1 LRKKDEQLQQALSIN
16 ETLQK
21 SKSQE
26 EIVYKNSISEV
37 EKHIIVLK
45 QEYFFSM
52 ALAIK
57 LSFLSQELPFQ
68 SNKSIHNLWESIQEN
83 HIPFSD
89 WKKVITRWFV
99 TEL

>member
-1 LRKKDEQLQQALSIN
+1 
-16 ETLQK
+16 
-21 SKSQE
+21 
-26 EIVYKNSISEV
+26 
-37 EKHIIVLK
+37 
-45 QEYFFSM
+45 M